1 LSSATYS
8 SRAPIITPGAA
19 ASFTFAVMR
28 SMLSHI
34 SSIPILSYL
43 ISDTFM
49 FCSFIRLSDSYSA
62 AFVHTPFP
70 PGLILLKITVFSF
83 SEIFPTLYPYS
94 NNSFL

>member
-1 LSSATYS
+1 
-8 SRAPIITPGAA
+8 
-19 ASFTFAVMR
+19 
-28 SMLSHI
+28 
-34 SSIPILSYL
+34 
-43 ISDTFM
+43 M
-49 FCSFIRLSDSYSA
+49 FCSFMRLSDSYSA